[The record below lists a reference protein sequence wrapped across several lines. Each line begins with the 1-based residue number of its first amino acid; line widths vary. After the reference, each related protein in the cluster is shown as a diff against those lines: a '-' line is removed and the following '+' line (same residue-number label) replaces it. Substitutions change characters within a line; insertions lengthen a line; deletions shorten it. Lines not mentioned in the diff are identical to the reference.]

1 MPIHL
6 NDLDVIQGTSGLKSV
21 LIVPCIMCPAVT
33 VAIRERKPFMR
44 LLRNPLASE
53 PFERHLKLT
62 QERLQTQGVKSE
74 VFKSRWYPNWFL
86 CMWSEGRRRKL
97 QRRAQ
102 DFEAVLVLGCDS
114 ATETVRSA
122 TSSTDC
128 KVIEGMEA
136 CGLTNAKLK
145 FHWPANVSFK
155 DARTIPMPTQA
166 HEHST
171 VD

>member
-6 NDLDVIQGTSGLKSV
+6 TDLDVFQSTSGLKSV

-44 LLRNPLASE
+44 LLTGPFVSA
-53 PFERHLKLT
+53 PFEEYL
-62 QERLQTQGVKSE
+62 ERLQVRLQEQGVKAE

-102 DFEAVLVLGCDS
+102 HFEAVLVLGCDS
-114 ATETVRSA
+114 ATETVSGA
-122 TSSTDC
+122 IGSTDC
-128 KVIEGMEA
+128 RLIEGMET

-145 FHWPANVSFK
+145 LGWPASVSFQ
-155 DARTIPMPTQA
+155 DARTVPLPKRA
-166 HEHST
+166 NERST
-171 VD
+171 VG